1 MHGATSRS
9 EGGTLDRRLEHWVA
23 ILKTERDLN
32 ESCHAHAF
40 LTFIIQDGGM
50 QSRVQGGGM
59 KDPGNGV
66 GVHSLMFFP

>member
-1 MHGATSRS
+1 MLGATSSS

-32 ESCHAHAF
+32 ESCHAQAF

-50 QSRVQGGGM
+50 QSRVQGRGM
-59 KDPGNGV
+59 KDPGNGA
-66 GVHSLMFFP
+66 GPHSLMLFP

>member
-1 MHGATSRS
+1 MHGATSSS

-23 ILKTERDLN
+23 ILKTERDLS

-59 KDPGNGV
+59 KEPGDGI
-66 GVHSLMFFP
+66 GAHSLMLFL